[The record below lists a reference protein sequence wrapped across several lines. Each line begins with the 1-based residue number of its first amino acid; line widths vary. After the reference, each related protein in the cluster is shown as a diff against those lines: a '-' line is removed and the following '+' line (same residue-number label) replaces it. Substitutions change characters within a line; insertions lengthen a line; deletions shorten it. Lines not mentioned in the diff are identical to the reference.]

1 MDQLTHDALAFI
13 TAHPELAALVIGL
26 TAFGES
32 FAIISFFVP
41 GTTILV
47 AAGTLMRTGVLSLD
61 PITAAAAAAI
71 GALVGDTLSF
81 LMGRAF
87 GTGLRHRWPFKN
99 HHGAFDRGE
108 IFFKKYGWP
117 SVFVGRFLGPLRAF
131 IPLTAGMC
139 RMPAIPF
146 YVTSIIS
153 AAIWAPALLYSG
165 YLIGWVLGS
174 GLPPEE
180 KVAIFAGAALVL
192 VLLLYLVKRIFKTD

>member
-1 MDQLTHDALAFI
+1 MDQLTHDVLAFI
-13 TAHPELAALVIGL
+13 SAHPELAALVVGL

-47 AAGTLMRTGVLSLD
+47 AAGTLVQAGVLD
-61 PITAAAAAAI
+61 PVTAALAAAI
-71 GALVGDTLSF
+71 GALIGDTLSF
-81 LMGRAF
+81 LIGRAF
-87 GTGLRHRWPFKN
+87 GTSLRHRWPFKN

-108 IFFKKYGWP
+108 IFFKKFGWP
-117 SVFVGRFLGPLRAF
+117 SVFIGRFLGPLRAF

-139 RMPAIPF
+139 RMPAVPF

-165 YLIGWVLGS
+165 YLIGWVLQS
-174 GLPPEE
+174 NWTPHE
-180 KVAIFAGAALVL
+180 KVAVFAAAALVV
-192 VLLLYLVKRIFKTD
+192 VLFLYLVKRLFKTE